1 MKSSMKFSAFTIS
14 IFATALLALSGTSAH
29 AETKGALQKN
39 ILQQISAGHDAQ
51 ELIKQYRA
59 AYPATGSPFIDY
71 SAEIRQYNQ
80 TEQALIEAL
89 GAQQKKAQRAGSDNA
104 SQAASAYIQWKA
116 ALLIVNAHHQ
126 KITKA
131 LADKGAAGVYQSRH
145 QEMMQGFGQRNQKLQ
160 QLLDPVLDPSA
171 ATTANAKTGP
181 GSTAAANPLAAA
193 AKLLQQPTPHTR
205 TPILKAANLPVGS
218 LNLATRAPV
227 STPAITPSYAAG
239 AEVAATAADTADSLD
254 APLSNEMLQK
264 AAALGNDY
272 VKIYEFVR
280 NSVRIEWYAGSV
292 RGATGTLRSNA
303 GNDVDQASLL
313 IALLRSSSVP
323 SRYVHGV
330 IELSV
335 AQVASDLGLA
345 DSSQVPA
352 ALTKAG
358 IAFTPIAR
366 GGSIA
371 AVAIEH
377 TWVSALV
384 PYTNYRGAMVDSSGK
399 TWIPLDPSY
408 KNVVTT
414 AATANE
420 AAAGGAASL
429 QSAYLGQLETQSFGD
444 YVAAQVT
451 TALQKTTSGT
461 VNYQASL
468 GAQSVTPLQLSLLP
482 NSLPYV
488 VDAVTREDPALSSA
502 DLVQVEIS
510 MQSGGTVV
518 LDSTLALNEIGNQR
532 LTLSY
537 TTATPED
544 DKLMLSFGGLD
555 AVPLYLIQL
564 RPQLKVGGQVR
575 TIGQNPVNPGSDL
588 VLTFTVTGPFGKQ
601 QYTQTVTA
609 GAYHALEIGGATATR
624 PSATDPSDEESTAA
638 HLLDGVG
645 VTYNQNWVA
654 GEQQFAALTGVA
666 MLRPAPSVAIVSN
679 QMTTAYL
686 NGVPQTLTWQGVTM
700 DALSHPVDAV
710 PAVSGGSP
718 KDFMTLSAL
727 HGSSLESQVFASQF
741 EVESISADRGLELA
755 HTQNI
760 QILTLT
766 SANISALSGTN
777 HPAAVQTA
785 ITNLVSQGYS
795 VDVPATQITDLDW
808 TGSVWR
814 ATDPVSGAAGYFISG
829 NLAGGSTSPAPDVWT
844 LDFLA
849 DALRSANSQPFD
861 EDPMSGTQ
869 MLKLGAGDGQTGTVN
884 KALPIPLG
892 VMVLDANS
900 KPVLGASVT
909 FSVTAGGGTLAPA
922 TGSGGGGGTS
932 VVATTDQ
939 LGIANAILTLGKSTA
954 DNAVYTMLKTGDTYP
969 TQVGWTVVDVSA
981 QSTAGTLPVSAPFT
995 AVATPDVQSQLKQV
1009 SPNAVQSTSAP
1020 FTSGYYQGTA
1030 GTWFD
1035 NFGVEAEDQYG
1046 NPIANV
1052 KISFSMSS
1060 QLVCSSDKTSG
1071 FKPGAVFDNTIGSNG
1086 KMVGCSIASPL
1097 LGDCGSANA
1106 SETTP
1111 TVGTASVGVIL
1122 SNDPI
1127 GTNTVT
1133 ATGGGFTASESYTAN
1148 GLCGNPDQAATYS
1161 ALIQGGGEISNAQ
1174 GVNVSGAKLS
1184 SQYAQKVNASLYAS
1198 TYDYEVRTNAGGPYI
1213 HFFPYASY
1221 SKTSGSVS
1229 FSVTNGGSA
1238 NNQAGDGQGGYTAGV
1253 VTGSTT
1259 GADVVSATATN
1270 VDVKVPKIVSG
1281 SLTIQD
1287 QSINIPS
1294 TKVATIYAV
1303 QPTITQMQDAFSGSA
1318 LAQVPVDGN
1327 GNSQTQLALAYKIDP
1342 SQYTDLATDIDLFQN
1357 GAWISYFTGSSNSGT
1372 GKAVIQRAVQFDPN
1386 QHYQSQLVLNRGSQI
1401 EMRSD
1406 MFDMPTHQKLL
1417 ISASKSVRTSTEVDV
1432 PNKRVCDIEGDLQF
1446 VVSQPVNVTLTA
1458 VQVDVTG
1465 APLPGGPITLIN
1477 NVAYP
1482 AGTNDFNIDAMSGE
1496 GYTLGTGTFQFTLKV
1511 VSQADSSQTDQVQ
1524 GVISAIAQ
1532 DNYQLPVG
1540 QILVKGVNVKNGSL
1554 VAQSESIDVPG
1565 RGPALRFQPTYSS
1578 GGRGSYDAMGVNW
1591 THNFE
1596 SSIHINSCGDVIV
1609 SGGDAG
1615 GAHFFPQSD
1624 GTLKPDRGYHSTLI
1638 KNTSDFSFDFYSKD
1652 GTRYHYVFFPR
1663 TKKWQL
1669 TYVQD
1674 TNGNTQTLNYDM
1686 NAVPAPLLVNV
1697 TDSAGRQLNFK
1708 YALQSL
1714 LLPIAAQAGQ
1724 PLAAELP
1731 FLQQVTGPGGLEM
1744 DFNYD
1749 TYGNLLSVSRN
1760 GRTESFTYSE
1770 DALWWFDKGML
1781 KSYTDPNGNVTGYT
1795 FNQQSF
1801 TVNPTTGASAI
1812 TVPYSF
1818 VTQVKTPTGTVGFAI
1833 DPTTWQ
1839 KTTVTNENGAATT
1852 YNMNIYGNPLS
1863 IADPAGTTTMEWMT
1877 DDVLMLSKTDA
1888 RGVQTTFGY
1897 DSAGNQT
1904 SAAVA
1909 GATTSHTYLIQTS
1922 APYINNR
1929 VTSLTDRNGNHTAYS
1944 YDGNGNLTTEQ
1955 KPEGVTIKHAY
1966 AGNGDRLSTTDGNG
1980 GVTQYTYDAAG
1991 ELTATAEPSGA
2002 TSKMAR
2008 DARERVISSSDPD
2021 GNTTSFVYD
2030 DQDRVTQRVDAIGGK
2045 KNTTYDANGN
2055 KLTEQDENGN
2065 TASWT
2070 YDPLNHP
2077 LSEKNAAGDS
2087 KTYAY
2092 DPVGNKTSETDFRGH
2107 ATTYTYDGVN
2117 RVTNRLEPLGKAT
2130 AYQYDAVGNVTQETD
2145 ALSRVTKHTYDDMSR
2160 RIGTVDAAGG
2170 SWVLGYDA
2178 NGNKTLSTDANG
2190 NSTSYTYDGLNR
2202 LTSAAQPLG
2211 RTTGYTYDHNSNK
2224 LTETDPNGNVR
2235 KYRYDSDDRM
2245 VAETDALGF
2254 ITTHTY
2260 DPARNLLQSI
2270 DARLSVTKYSYDALN
2285 RKRDMTDGEGYVT
2298 QYEYDAVGNLTKETL
2313 PNNNAVTHAYD
2324 KLNRRISTDDS
2335 IGSVGAWT
2343 YDADGNK
2350 LTEADGNGN
2359 TVNHTYN
2366 ELNQLTASQLPAG
2379 RSVTYTVDLMGNI
2392 TGKTDLGTSS
2402 IYTIDAL
2409 NRVTKDDQGTS
2420 GGGAT
2425 VTTYDPVGNKLTVSD
2440 RNGNVTQF
2448 QYDKLNRQILATD
2461 PLSKS
2466 IATTYDLVGNTL
2478 SQTDKRGT
2486 KTVNTYDKENRLLTV
2501 TKDGV
2506 LINTKGYD
2514 EVGNQIFSTDA
2525 NGNTTSYTFDKRD
2538 LRIAENRLLGAIT
2551 NYKLDGMG
2559 DPAKITDPEGR
2570 VTTNSYDYRRR
2581 MIATT
2586 NGAGETTQKTYDL
2599 ANNHLTTQR
2608 PLGNTMS
2615 YAYDPADR
2623 LIQVTDANSGITKY
2637 EFDSAD
2643 NHTAVTDADGNRTAY
2658 GYDKLHRRTSISY
2671 PGSAGET
2678 FAYDNDGNLLTH
2690 TDGNGMVTTRTFDAL
2705 NREVSKAYSNSSDG
2719 MTGITTGYDANNN
2732 IVSVKQTGGAAAGT
2746 VAYSYDHFDRQQQHT
2761 DAFGGVVNTTY
2772 DANGN
2777 KTSLITGDGKV
2788 TRYSYDTLNRV
2799 VSIIGQSGTIG
2810 YTYDKSSLNT
2820 GISYSNG
2827 VTSSTSYDAAMR
2839 VATVIHA
2846 KSGNNLSRTDYQ
2858 YDKNGNRTK
2867 ETINRNAGAQ
2877 ATTYAFDADD
2887 RLTQTTLTTA
2897 NQTVVV
2903 TYTLDAESNRTA
2915 EQIVTTPN
2923 GGSASTISK
2932 TYTYNGRNELTAI
2945 TDSSAGNTA
2954 LSYDN
2959 QGNLVRKD
2967 AGSDTTLYSYNAA
2980 DNLTQIAK
2988 NGNILGSYGN
2998 DYKGLRVVKTAPDP
3012 LRPGSAAV
3020 TQTTLWDGR
3029 NAFLDS
3035 IGGSVSARYE
3045 SDGRHPVSMWSAED
3059 GVQALHHDALGS
3071 IVATT
3076 DTSGSLKSENIY
3088 DAFGNVETE
3097 TGQSANKFGYTGHQ
3111 MDQESGLIYF
3121 QARYYDPTI
3130 GMFITQDPY
3139 EGDWNTPASLH
3150 HYLYAYGNPTVYID
3164 LNGYYS
3170 WKEAWNDTKYSAGI
3184 VTGVALGIASSAV
3197 DGAVGLGN
3205 IAMDVQAAQYG
3216 DIQAAQRNFERA
3228 KAIGHAVMNPGEVKA
3243 KIDEYIGK
3251 EDAGANRELADG
3263 NSFTAGVVRGKVG
3276 GEIAS
3281 VIVPAGGA
3289 AADVGRLTVKVAAR
3303 TAVKVAAKDA
3313 AAIAKDAEL
3322 AAKAETGAARP
3333 SETGK
3338 TPSNADLSAEP
3349 RKGQQTAMKEGA
3361 PEQKTAEAKPET
3373 QPCPLCFA
3381 AGTLVATPHGY
3392 QAIETIKV
3400 GDTVWSKRDDN
3411 SGESFAAIVTGTHV
3425 RNDQPIYRLA
3435 LSREDSRGNVS
3446 SEDLFVT
3453 PSHPFWVERKA
3464 AFIPAGELVSGDVL
3478 QSRIQDGAKLSVESM
3493 TLVQPVGVTYNLTV
3507 AVGHTFYVGQFEA
3520 WVHNTGPCPVKKLE
3534 VGKVEG
3540 YGESKRTT
3548 GDGTID
3554 RDHMPSKA
3562 ALIRRAEVLKGEPL
3576 TKAERNAII
3585 NDADS
3590 INLPREV
3597 HKEGATYGNKNTPE
3611 LIDSDSND
3619 LSGALNRDADLAV
3632 QNAKKLAPEH
3642 AKAIEEGASKIKN
3655 KTNEHYDKW
3664 LQERIDQ

>member
-1 MKSSMKFSAFTIS
+1 LKPTASAHRRAVTEPAKHGKRESSTNFWNIGMKSSMKLSAFTIS
-14 IFATALLALSGTSAH
+14 IFATALLALSGASAH

-39 ILQQISAGHDAQ
+39 ILQQVSAGHDAR

-59 AYPATGSPFIDY
+59 AYPATGSPFVDY

-80 TEQALIEAL
+80 AEQALIEAL

-104 SQAASAYIQWKA
+104 NQAASAYIQWKA

-126 KITKA
+126 KIAKA
-131 LADKGAAGVYQSRH
+131 LSDKGAAGVYQSRH
-145 QEMMQGFGQRNQKLQ
+145 QEMMRGFGQRNQTLQ

-171 ATTANAKTGP
+171 ATMSKSGP

-193 AKLLQQPTPHTR
+193 TKLLQQQAPHTR

-227 STPAITPSYAAG
+227 GTPAITPSYAAG

-254 APLSNEMLQK
+254 APLSNEMLQQ
-264 AAALGNDY
+264 ASTLGNDY

-280 NSVRIEWYAGSV
+280 NSVKTEWYAGSV

-323 SRYVHGV
+323 SRYVQGV

-408 KNVVTT
+408 KNVVTS

-444 YVAAQVT
+444 YVAAQIT
-451 TALQKTTSGT
+451 TALQKAASGT
-461 VNYQASL
+461 VNYQAAL

-537 TTATPED
+537 TTASPED

-575 TIGQNPVNPGSDL
+575 IIGQNPVSPGSDL
-588 VLTFTVTGPFGKQ
+588 MLTFTITGPFGKQ

-666 MLRPAPSVAIVSN
+666 VLRPAPSVSIVSN

-766 SANISALSGTN
+766 SANIAALSSTN

-861 EDPMSGTQ
+861 EDPMAGTQ
-869 MLKLGAGDGQTGTVN
+869 MQKLGAGDGQTGTVN
-884 KALPIPLG
+884 MALPIPLG

-909 FSVTAGGGTLAPA
+909 FSVTAGGGTLAA
-922 TGSGGGGGTS
+922 AGGSGGGSGATS

-954 DNAVYTMLKTGDTYP
+954 DNAVYTMLKTGDTYA

-1009 SPNAVQSTSAP
+1009 SPNAVQSTSVA
-1020 FTSGYYQGTA
+1020 FTSGYYQGSA

-1052 KISFSMSS
+1052 KISFAMSS

-1071 FKPGAVFDNTIGSNG
+1071 FKPGVVFDNTFGSNG

-1174 GVNVSGAKLS
+1174 GVNVSAAKLT

-1198 TYDYEVRTNAGGPYI
+1198 TYDYEVRTNASGSYI

-1229 FSVTNGGSA
+1229 FSVTNGGST

-1287 QSINIPS
+1287 QSIDIPS

-1303 QPTITQMQDAFSGSA
+1303 QPTITQMQDAFSGNA
-1318 LAQVPVDGN
+1318 LSQVPVDGN
-1327 GNSQTQLALAYKIDP
+1327 GNSQTQLSLAYKIDP

-1357 GAWISYFTGSSNSGT
+1357 GAWISYFTGSSKSGT
-1372 GKAVIQRAVQFDPN
+1372 GTAVIPRAVQFDPN

-1406 MFDMPTHQKLL
+1406 MFEMPTHQKLL
-1417 ISASKSVRTSTEVDV
+1417 ISASKSVRTSTEVDI

-1446 VVSQPVNVTLTA
+1446 VVSQPVNATLTA

-1465 APLPGGPITLIN
+1465 APLPGGPITLID

-1482 AGTNDFNIDAMSGE
+1482 AGTNNFSIDAMSGE
-1496 GYTLGTGTFQFTLKV
+1496 GYTLGTGNFQFTLKV
-1511 VSQADSSQTDQVQ
+1511 VSQTDSSQTDQAQ

-1624 GTLKPDRGYHSTLI
+1624 GILKPDRGYHSTLI
-1638 KNTSDFSFDFYSKD
+1638 RNTSDYSFDFYSKD

-1708 YALQSL
+1708 YTLQSL

-1929 VTSLTDRNGNHTAYS
+1929 VTSLTDRNGNHTVYS

-1955 KPEGVTIKHAY
+1955 KPEGVTIMHAY

-1991 ELTATAEPSGA
+1991 ELIATAEPSGA

-2008 DARERVISSSDPD
+2008 DARERVTSSSDPD
-2021 GNTTSFVYD
+2021 GNTTGFVYD

-2065 TASWT
+2065 TTIWT

-2077 LSEKNAAGDS
+2077 ATETDAAGDG
-2087 KTYAY
+2087 KTFTY
-2092 DPVGNKTSETDFRGH
+2092 DPLGNKVSETDFRGH

-2160 RIGTVDAAGG
+2160 RIGTVDAAGS

-2178 NGNKTLSTDANG
+2178 NGNKTLSSDANG
-2190 NSTSYTYDGLNR
+2190 NSTSYSYDGLNR

-2224 LTETDPNGNVR
+2224 LTETDPNGNVT

-2260 DPARNLLQSI
+2260 DPAKNLLQSV

-2285 RKRDMTDGEGYVT
+2285 RKKDMTDGEGDVT
-2298 QYEYDAVGNLTKETL
+2298 QYQYDAVGNLTQETE
-2313 PNNNAVTHAYD
+2313 PNNNTIAHTYD
-2324 KLNRRISTDDS
+2324 QLNRRTSTTDS
-2335 IGSVGAWT
+2335 IGNVGAWT

-2350 LTEADGNGN
+2350 LTETDGNGN
-2359 TVNHTYN
+2359 TVSHTYN
-2366 ELNQLTASQLPAG
+2366 ELNHLTASSLPAG
-2379 RSVTYTVDLMGNI
+2379 RSITYTLDLMGNI
-2392 TGKTDLGTSS
+2392 TGKVDLGTTTS
-2402 IYTIDAL
+2402 YTFDLLDRMTA
-2409 NRVTKDDQGTS
+2409 DDESTS
-2420 GGGAT
+2420 GGGIIT
-2425 VTTYDPVGNKLTVSD
+2425 TTYDPVGNKLSVTD
-2440 RNGNVTQF
+2440 RSGNVTKYT
-2448 QYDKLNRQILATD
+2448 YDKLNRQTVATD
-2461 PLSKS
+2461 PLGQTVS
-2466 IATTYDLVGNTL
+2466 TTYDPLGNKLT
-2478 SQTDKRGT
+2478 QIDKRGT
-2486 KTVNTYDKENRLLTV
+2486 KSSFTYDKENRPLTI

-2506 LINTKGYD
+2506 LIDTRGYD

-2525 NGNTTSYTFDKRD
+2525 NGNTTSYTYDKRD

-2551 NYKLDGMG
+2551 KFTLDKMG
-2559 DPAKITDPEGR
+2559 DAVKVTDPEGR
-2570 VTTNSYDYRRR
+2570 VTTNSYDYRRHQ
-2581 MIATT
+2581 IATT
-2586 NGAGETTQKTYDL
+2586 NGAGETTQRSFDL
-2599 ANNHLTTQR
+2599 SNNHTQTIR
-2608 PLGNTMS
+2608 PLGNSST
-2615 YAYDPADR
+2615 YKYDAANR
-2623 LIQVTDANSGITKY
+2623 LIQVTDGVGGVTTYDYDSG
-2637 EFDSAD
+2637 D
-2643 NHTAVTDADGNRTAY
+2643 NHTGFTDANGNKTIY
-2658 GYDKLHRRTSISY
+2658 SYDKLHRRTGIIY
-2671 PGSAGET
+2671 PGGATEAFT
-2678 FAYDNDGNLLTH
+2678 YDLDSNLQTH
-2690 TDGNGMVTTRTFDAL
+2690 VDGNGMTTTRTFDAL
-2705 NREVSKAYSNSSDG
+2705 NRETRKSYSTSADN
-2719 MTGITTGYDANNN
+2719 MTSVATGYDANNN
-2732 IVSVKQTGGAAAGT
+2732 VISVTQTGGAAAGT
-2746 VAYSYDHFDRQQQHT
+2746 SNFSYDNFDRVQRHVDT
-2761 DAFGGVVNTTY
+2761 FGAVVNTTY

-2777 KTSLITGDGKV
+2777 KTGLVTGDNKV

-2799 VSIIGQSGTIG
+2799 SSIIGQSGTIN
-2810 YTYDKSSLNT
+2810 YSYDKSSLNT
-2820 GISYSNG
+2820 QIAYSNA
-2827 VTSSTSYDAAMR
+2827 VSSSMTYDGAQR
-2839 VATVIHA
+2839 VVEITHS
-2846 KSGNNLSRTDYQ
+2846 KNGSNLSRTDYV
-2858 YDKNGNRTK
+2858 YDKNGNRLK
-2867 ETINRNAGAQ
+2867 ETINRLAGAQ
-2877 ATTYAFDADD
+2877 ATAYAFDADD
-2887 RLTQTTLTTA
+2887 RLTTSTLTNA
-2897 NQTVVV
+2897 NETVV
-2903 TYTLDAESNRTA
+2903 TSYTLDPVSNRIA
-2915 EQIVTTPN
+2915 EQITTTPLS
-2923 GGSASTISK
+2923 GSPSVVNK
-2932 TYTYNGRNELTAI
+2932 TYTYNGRNELVGI
-2945 TDSSAGNTA
+2945 TDTSAGNTT
-2954 LSYDN
+2954 LGYDN

-2967 AGSDTTLYSYNAA
+2967 VGSETTLYIYNAA
-2980 DNLTQIAK
+2980 DNLIQIAK
-2988 NGNILGSYGN
+2988 NGNVLGSYGN
-2998 DYKGLRVVKTAPDP
+2998 DFRGLRVVKIAPDP
-3012 LRPGSAAV
+3012 LRPGSGPI
-3020 TQTTLWDGR
+3020 TLNTIWDGR
-3029 NAFLDS
+3029 NAFQDS
-3035 IGGSVSARYE
+3035 VGGIVTARYE
-3045 SDGRHPVSMWSAED
+3045 SDGHHPVSMWSQED

-3076 DTSGSLKSENIY
+3076 DISGNLKSENIY
-3088 DAFGNVETE
+3088 DEYGNIEIQS
-3097 TGQSANKFGYTGHQ
+3097 GLSANKFGYTGHQ

-3121 QARYYDPTI
+3121 QARYYDPTL
-3130 GMFITQDPY
+3130 GMFISQDPY
-3139 EGDWNTPASLH
+3139 GGSWDTPMSLH
-3150 HYLYAYGNPTVYID
+3150 HYLYAYGNPTVYVDRDGQSATVVGAIGGFFWGFGQMAGGMTSDLINGRSRSTGQYLGVWGQNIVAGVEIGASID
-3164 LNGYYS
+3164 VGLMSGGLAAPAS
-3170 WKEAWNDTKYSAGI
+3170 G
-3184 VTGVALGIASSAV
+3184 ALGNAGFGALTFNGQGKTAGEFAK
-3197 DGAVGLGN
+3197 DQAKDAALGAVGGQL
-3205 IAMDVQAAQYG
+3205 
-3216 DIQAAQRNFERA
+3216 
-3228 KAIGHAVMNPGEVKA
+3228 
-3243 KIDEYIGK
+3243 
-3251 EDAGANRELADG
+3251 
-3263 NSFTAGVVRGKVG
+3263 
-3276 GEIAS
+3276 
-3281 VIVPAGGA
+3281 
-3289 AADVGRLTVKVAAR
+3289 VKVAAPVISKVGGAIIEKGM
-3303 TAVKVAAKDA
+3303 TYAEKLPATVKAAAGDAAKVVSNKAKELSNKITDNYVKSEFGQTVAKADA
-3313 AAIAKDAEL
+3313 ALKKGLQAAEDGIAKLRGGGSKTPMSDTPRSAIGTAESAGDAGVSGTSKTVQNSQTVKPKPSEEVANHSEVTSNENVANKQISGKKKFWNDPIQVNGRRVYQRDDLFDPNQLSKWTERGKVVEGTNVERMASGRAPKGYDGKSVNLHHLTQDEPGALAEL
-3322 AAKAETGAARP
+3322 GGEFHSDNTAALHGFP
-3333 SETGK
+3333 PGGK
-3338 TPSNADLSAEP
+3338 
-3349 RKGQQTAMKEGA
+3349 
-3361 PEQKTAEAKPET
+3361 
-3373 QPCPLCFA
+3373 
-3381 AGTLVATPHGY
+3381 
-3392 QAIETIKV
+3392 
-3400 GDTVWSKRDDN
+3400 
-3411 SGESFAAIVTGTHV
+3411 SF
-3425 RNDQPIYRLA
+3425 RNDA
-3435 LSREDSRGNVS
+3435 
-3446 SEDLFVT
+3446 
-3453 PSHPFWVERKA
+3453 
-3464 AFIPAGELVSGDVL
+3464 
-3478 QSRIQDGAKLSVESM
+3478 
-3493 TLVQPVGVTYNLTV
+3493 TLDR
-3507 AVGHTFYVGQFEA
+3507 QFNNYTKEY
-3520 WVHNTGPCPVKKLE
+3520 WKT
-3534 VGKVEG
+3534 
-3540 YGESKRTT
+3540 
-3548 GDGTID
+3548 
-3554 RDHMPSKA
+3554 
-3562 ALIRRAEVLKGEPL
+3562 RAEGFE
-3576 TKAERNAII
+3576 
-3585 NDADS
+3585 
-3590 INLPREV
+3590 
-3597 HKEGATYGNKNTPE
+3597 
-3611 LIDSDSND
+3611 
-3619 LSGALNRDADLAV
+3619 
-3632 QNAKKLAPEH
+3632 
-3642 AKAIEEGASKIKN
+3642 
-3655 KTNEHYDKW
+3655 NEK
-3664 LQERIDQ
+3664 